1 MARRKYEELFNDTPQ
16 FTTGT
21 RVRLE
26 RSVGRALFG
35 RKSDPTVLRSA
46 VCNAT
51 RELRAQGL
59 DDEATLAVLAAMVE
73 TGGRSCRADRGS
85 LLSGQPVWMAKRDR
99 VIESSRNELAKA

>member
-1 MARRKYEELFNDTPQ
+1 MARRKYEELFTGMPQ
-16 FTTGT
+16 FTVGT

-46 VCNAT
+46 VCSAT

-59 DDEATLAVLAAMVE
+59 DEEATLAVLAAMVE
-73 TGGRSCRADRGS
+73 DGGRACRADRAS
-85 LLSGQPVWMAKRDR
+85 LLSGQPVWMAVQAR